1 MPRHEITPPTPK
13 TDASEPEAR
22 IFTGPSFSFGPSVIG
37 LMKAIFVLGSSL
49 TPAGAAQQQDMRLV
63 QTLVRTLCEAEP
75 PVTNWEMGE
84 SHLAPGNFNLIGRIL
99 EGAADAADAASS
111 ELHFYREFAVPV
123 GRPDGVELERQMN
136 KKSPKIPTM
145 VADQLMV
152 PLDKADDKTRFIHA
166 ALRPSVS
173 LKLIN
178 YLDPNRR
185 DMTRFFLDSALS
197 FASVGLTHTL
207 EKTLDSQHQVT
218 TYVFLGNYTY
228 DYKNNIYRNVYSI
241 AEPYK
246 GPGFT
251 PEARQDMTDGFSRAS
266 EKALTVHI
274 MSSSSWKDAFDGVVE
289 PEGRALS
296 PVERR
301 ERFIHHY
308 NKEGFAVIEVPFAKG
323 LNATMV
329 VPAQFLTQLKSFQA
343 ERPDHVKLYCDGLP
357 KCAPGAGAP
366 PDTSLDRGL

>member
-1 MPRHEITPPTPK
+1 
-13 TDASEPEAR
+13 
-22 IFTGPSFSFGPSVIG
+22 
-37 LMKAIFVLGSSL
+37 MKAIFVLGSSL
-49 TPAGAAQQQDMRLV
+49 TPAGAAQQQDLRLV

-75 PVTNWEMGE
+75 PVTKWEMGE
-84 SHLAPGNFNLIGRIL
+84 HHLAPGNFNLIGRIL
-99 EGAADAADAASS
+99 EGAADVADAASS
-111 ELHFYREFAVPV
+111 ELHFYREFVFPV
-123 GRPDGVELERQMN
+123 GHPEGVKVERLMN
-136 KKSPKIPTM
+136 KKSPQITTM

-152 PLDKADDKTRFIHA
+152 PSDKADDKTRFIHA

-241 AEPYK
+241 AEAYK

-274 MSSSSWKDAFDGVVE
+274 
-289 PEGRALS
+289 S
-296 PVERR
+296 PVVAGKMTHSMELWSRKAGRSRR
-301 ERFIHHY
+301 SSGVSVSSTTTTEE
-308 NKEGFAVIEVPFAKG
+308 EGFAIIEVPFAKG

-329 VPAQFLTQLKSFQA
+329 VPAQFLPQLKSFQA
-343 ERPDHVKLYCDGLP
+343 ER
-357 KCAPGAGAP
+357 API
-366 PDTSLDRGL
+366 T